1 MRYRILFALAALL
14 LMVGA
19 ACAEEAW
26 PDDPA
31 ALAALGELPVIDI
44 RTDSGAM
51 PDDEGEIPAT
61 LTRYRLRGS
70 AVVQDAMRISIK
82 VRGNTSKRYPKQSYR
97 IKVVDA
103 AGEKLDVALADGLR
117 SDDDWIL
124 NPMYTDT
131 SKIRE
136 TLAYRLWEMMNSSG
150 LRAASSRIEYA
161 EVYLNGEYWG
171 LYGVQ
176 ERIDRKQVDA
186 SKRFDVLYKV
196 AANFRPTVQ
205 ELLDCESEIGCQGFE
220 LAFVGNRVH
229 DAWEPAA
236 AYMALL
242 SGEENPVHAAVS
254 LENAI
259 DYGLFAMLAQAHD
272 CHFKNQ
278 YLNCVYTTHGY
289 VMYKLP
295 WDLNNTFGDIYQN
308 DREDINY
315 TNYAVVTPI
324 MDCVFEVMV
333 NTGDE
338 DMIAAIQKRWRQLRS
353 SCISQ
358 ESLMALAHSIYE
370 PLRGAI
376 DRDSLRWPEG
386 GMGEGN
392 AVNIR
397 DLDDYFREVIPRMDA
412 WVQTLSMTEGE

>member
-1 MRYRILFALAALL
+1 MRYILALLAAALL
-14 LMVGA
+14 FVASAL
-19 ACAEEAW
+19 AEAPSTASE
-26 PDDPA
+26 
-31 ALAALGELPVIDI
+31 LAALGTLPVLDI
-44 RTDSGAM
+44 RTDSGGL
-51 PDDEGEIPAT
+51 PNDGDPIPAT
-61 LTRYRLRGS
+61 LTRYVRKGKGVEAR
-70 AVVQDAMRISIK
+70 AVRIRIR
-82 VRGNTSKRYPKQSYR
+82 VRGNTSKRFPKQAYR
-97 IKVVDA
+97 IHVVDA
-103 AGEKLDVALADGLR
+103 NGEKADFALADGLR
-117 SDDDWIL
+117 EDDDWLL

-136 TLAYRLWEMMNSSG
+136 TLAYRLWDVMNSAG
-150 LRAASSRIEYA
+150 QHAASSRIAYA

-176 ERIDRKQVDA
+176 ERVDRKQVNA

-196 AANFRPTVQ
+196 ATNHRPTVQ
-205 ELLDCESEIGCQGFE
+205 ELLDCGSDVGCQGFE
-220 LAFVGNRVH
+220 LAFAGNRVH

-278 YLNCVYTTHGY
+278 YINCVYTTHGFIL
-289 VMYKLP
+289 YKLP

-315 TNYAVVTPI
+315 TNYAVVDDLI
-324 MDCVFEVMV
+324 MDCVFEVLASMDDPSV
-333 NTGDE
+333 N
-338 DMIAAIQKRWRQLRS
+338 AAIASRWRELRRS
-353 SCISQ
+353 AITR
-358 ESLMALAHSIYE
+358 ENLMAMAHAIYD
-370 PLRGAI
+370 PLREAI
-376 DRDSLRWPEG
+376 DRDSLRWPEC

-392 AVNIR
+392 ALNIR
-397 DLDDYFREVIPRMDA
+397 DLDSYFAAILPRIDA
-412 WVQTLSMTEGE
+412 WVDGLSMDTEGE